1 MSTYAIVIAGAVGLA
16 ALVAPIAMPAA
27 PRLIWNATAS
37 VPVGLYRLHPRPR
50 LQRGMIVAV
59 RLPAGTARLA
69 ASREYLPIGVP
80 LLKPV
85 AGLEGDLVC
94 RAGARVFVDGRAIG
108 RARARDRNGRPLPR
122 WSGCA
127 WLGPGDVFVMNPA
140 VADSFDGRYFGVLS
154 ASSIIGSATPVW
166 LASVRAIP
174 RSRTAE
180 ERNDGTDR

>member
-1 MSTYAIVIAGAVGLA
+1 MSTRAIVIAGTVGLA
-16 ALVAPIAMPAA
+16 AIVAPITMPAT

-37 VPVGLYRLHPRPR
+37 VPIGLYRLHPRPR

-59 RLPAGTARLA
+59 NLPADTARLA
-69 ASREYLPIGVP
+69 ASREYLPVGVP

-85 AGLEGDLVC
+85 AGLEGDFVC
-94 RAGARVFVDGRAIG
+94 RAGDTVFVDGKPIG
-108 RARARDRNGRPLPR
+108 RARAADRHGRPLPR

-140 VADSFDGRYFGVLS
+140 VPDSFDGRYFGVLPT
-154 ASSIIGSATPVW
+154 SSIIGRATPVW
-166 LASVRAIP
+166 LAGVHAIP
-174 RSRTAE
+174 RSRIAE